1 MLVVFADRC
10 EVNSLKIHNV
20 FRMVFLRTISG
31 YFRLLV
37 LAMVAGTLL
46 LFCVFTYFEITA
58 ARDFA
63 LRSFE
68 QAVQTQ
74 SLMVDYWFT
83 ENARQIKLL
92 SQLESMRR
100 GKPQQGI
107 AVFLQNN
114 PNFSEITFINAAG
127 INTVTGE
134 NAADYDYFKRGR
146 RGYDGISDLVYSGSM
161 EERILFSSPV
171 YDMEGVFQGVVVGSM
186 RLEQL
191 SALVESFAIGETG
204 HIQLR
209 SLSGRIICAPA
220 FEKNRV
226 QMLDI
231 WNIHTAKTAAQINS
245 LYRNDGETMYSGLYS
260 NERGVSVLGAY
271 RGLKATDA
279 WIVGGEIEEREILHP
294 VYQKLVWI
302 VLFSLGAL
310 SLLAFVIAAF
320 QRRIRTPIAS
330 LLEQARKIE
339 AGEYTT
345 LPAHGFFDTAPQ
357 ELQRIHE
364 ALDLMSRRL
373 LADIEKLNRINSKLK
388 EAEEMFRVV
397 AENSMVGVYVI
408 DENCDLVYLNP
419 MVLEIIGCEPE
430 DFVIGK
436 SVLDFVYPEDRSL
449 VCEQIKRRYEGAAK
463 NLSYE
468 VRLMHKDG
476 HMLNIHVY
484 SSMCMIEGK
493 LLVIGTLIDITQQ
506 KVWEEAICESEKKNK
521 AIIKAIP
528 DALIRIDGSG
538 IILEIIRTNE
548 SSLLINAATCIGR
561 HLSLVWPAEIAARIS
576 QGLERCVATGELQL
590 CEYDRA
596 EGDKVV
602 SKELRMVCYD
612 ENEVLLVIRDITER
626 KEMEEIL
633 KHISCHDAMTGLYN
647 RFYFEQQF
655 RSSLVESMFPVGII
669 VADLDGLKLVN
680 DSLGHAEG
688 DKLLC
693 KAARVLSVERKN
705 SMTARIGGDEFIVL
719 LTKTSLLELEEVY
732 GEIEQ
737 NIIRCN
743 HKEAGIPLYLSL
755 GMDMGNYG
763 EAIDEI
769 FRRADDAMYWQKGK
783 KRAET
788 TASIQQAVAAAQ
800 SNMCKED
807 ESE

>member
-1 MLVVFADRC
+1 
-10 EVNSLKIHNV
+10 
-20 FRMVFLRTISG
+20 
-31 YFRLLV
+31 
-37 LAMVAGTLL
+37 
-46 LFCVFTYFEITA
+46 
-58 ARDFA
+58 
-63 LRSFE
+63 
-68 QAVQTQ
+68 
-74 SLMVDYWFT
+74 
-83 ENARQIKLL
+83 
-92 SQLESMRR
+92 
-100 GKPQQGI
+100 
-107 AVFLQNN
+107 
-114 PNFSEITFINAAG
+114 
-127 INTVTGE
+127 
-134 NAADYDYFKRGR
+134 
-146 RGYDGISDLVYSGSM
+146 
-161 EERILFSSPV
+161 
-171 YDMEGVFQGVVVGSM
+171 
-186 RLEQL
+186 
-191 SALVESFAIGETG
+191 
-204 HIQLR
+204 
-209 SLSGRIICAPA
+209 
-220 FEKNRV
+220 
-226 QMLDI
+226 
-231 WNIHTAKTAAQINS
+231 
-245 LYRNDGETMYSGLYS
+245 
-260 NERGVSVLGAY
+260 
-271 RGLKATDA
+271 
-279 WIVGGEIEEREILHP
+279 
-294 VYQKLVWI
+294 
-302 VLFSLGAL
+302 
-310 SLLAFVIAAF
+310 
-320 QRRIRTPIAS
+320 
-330 LLEQARKIE
+330 
-339 AGEYTT
+339 
-345 LPAHGFFDTAPQ
+345 
-357 ELQRIHE
+357 
-364 ALDLMSRRL
+364 
-373 LADIEKLNRINSKLK
+373 
-388 EAEEMFRVV
+388 
-397 AENSMVGVYVI
+397 
-408 DENCDLVYLNP
+408 
-419 MVLEIIGCEPE
+419 
-430 DFVIGK
+430 
-436 SVLDFVYPEDRSL
+436 
-449 VCEQIKRRYEGAAK
+449 
-463 NLSYE
+463 YE

>member
-1 MLVVFADRC
+1 MLVVFADQC
-10 EVNSLKIHNV
+10 EVNSLKIHNA
-20 FRMVFLRTISG
+20 FRFFFLRTISG

-100 GKPQQGI
+100 GRPQQGI
-107 AVFLQNN
+107 TIFLQNN
-114 PNFSEITFINAAG
+114 PNFAEIAFINAAG
-127 INTVTGE
+127 MDMLTGE
-134 NAADYDYFKRGR
+134 NVADYEYFKRGR

-171 YDMEGVFQGVVVGSM
+171 FNMDGLFQGIVVGSM

-191 SALVESFAIGETG
+191 SALVESFTIGETG
-204 HIQLR
+204 HIYLR
-209 SLSGRIICAPA
+209 SLSGRVICAPA

-226 QMLDI
+226 QMLDV
-231 WNIHTAKTAAQINS
+231 WNTHTAKTAAQIKS
-245 LYRNDGETMYSGLYS
+245 LYHSEGENMYSGLYS
-260 NERGVSVLGAY
+260 NELGVPVLGAY

-294 VYQKLVWI
+294 VYQKIVWI
-302 VLFSLGAL
+302 VLFSLGSL

-320 QRRIRTPIAS
+320 QRRIRAPIAS
-330 LLEQARKIE
+330 LVEQARQIE
-339 AGEYTT
+339 AGEYTR
-345 LPAHGFFDTAPQ
+345 LPEHGFFDTAPQ
-357 ELQRIHE
+357 ELQRINE
-364 ALDLMSRRL
+364 ALELMSRRL
-373 LADIEKLNRINSKLK
+373 LADIEKLNRVNIKLK

-408 DENCDLVYLNP
+408 DENCDLIYLNP

-436 SVLDFVYPEDRSL
+436 SVLDFVYPEDRAL
-449 VCEQIKRRYEGAAK
+449 VCEQIRRRYEGAAK

-476 HMLNIHVY
+476 HILNMHVY
-484 SSMCMIEGK
+484 SSVCMIEGK

-506 KVWEEAICESEKKNK
+506 KIWEEAICESEKKNK

-528 DALIRIDGSG
+528 DTLIRINGSG

-548 SSLLINAATCIGR
+548 SSLLINAACIGQ

-576 QGLERCVATGELQL
+576 RRLERCVATGELQF
-590 CEYDRA
+590 CEYERT
-596 EGDKVV
+596 EGAKGV

-633 KHISCHDAMTGLYN
+633 RHISCHDAMTGLYN

-655 RSSLVESMFPVGII
+655 RSSLVEAMFPVGII

-719 LTKTSLLELEEVY
+719 LKKTSLSELEEVY
-732 GEIEQ
+732 EEIEQ
-737 NIIRCN
+737 NIVRCN
-743 HKEAGIPLYLSL
+743 QKETGIPLYLSL
-755 GMDMGNYG
+755 GMDIGNYG
-763 EAIDEI
+763 EAMDEI

-783 KRAET
+783 KRAAT
-788 TASIQQAVAAAQ
+788 MASIQGAVAAFQ
-800 SNMCKED
+800 NNTREGD
-807 ESE
+807 QPR

>member
-1 MLVVFADRC
+1 LLVVFADRC

-20 FRMVFLRTISG
+20 FQRVFLRTISG

-127 INTVTGE
+127 IDTVTGE

-204 HIQLR
+204 HIHLR

-231 WNIHTAKTAAQINS
+231 WNTHTAKTAAQINS

-468 VRLMHKDG
+468 VRLMHKNG

-655 RSSLVESMFPVGII
+655 RSSLVEAMFPVGII

-719 LTKTSLLELEEVY
+719 LTKTSLPELEEVY
-732 GEIEQ
+732 EEIEQ

-788 TASIQQAVAAAQ
+788 TAGIQRAVAEFQ
-800 SNMCKED
+800 HNKCEED
-807 ESE
+807 KPE

>member
-20 FRMVFLRTISG
+20 FRRVFLRTISG

-204 HIQLR
+204 HIHLR

-231 WNIHTAKTAAQINS
+231 WNTHTAKTAAQINS
-245 LYRNDGETMYSGLYS
+245 LSRNDGETMYSGLYS

-528 DALIRIDGSG
+528 DALIRMDGSG

-800 SNMCKED
+800 SNMRKED

>member
-1 MLVVFADRC
+1 M
-10 EVNSLKIHNV
+10 KIHNV
-20 FRMVFLRTISG
+20 IQRVFLLTISG

-37 LAMVAGTLL
+37 LAMVIGTLL

-58 ARDFA
+58 ARNFA

-68 QAVQTQ
+68 QAVRTQ

-83 ENARQIKLL
+83 ENARQIRLL

-107 AVFLQNN
+107 AVFLENN
-114 PNFSEITFINAAG
+114 PNFAGITFINVAG
-127 INTVTGE
+127 IDTVTGE
-134 NAADYDYFKRGR
+134 NVAEYEYFKRAC

-171 YDMEGVFQGVVVGSM
+171 FDMQGVFLGAVVGSI
-186 RLEQL
+186 RLDQL
-191 SALVESFAIGETG
+191 AELVESFTIGETG
-204 HIQLR
+204 HIHLR

-220 FEKNRV
+220 FERKRV
-226 QMLDI
+226 QMLDA
-231 WNIHTAKTAAQINS
+231 WNTHTAKTAAQINS
-245 LYRNDGETMYSGLYS
+245 LYRSEGEKMYSGLYK
-260 NERGVSVLGAY
+260 NESGISVLGAY

-279 WIVGGEIEEREILHP
+279 WFVGGEIEEREILHP
-294 VYQKLVWI
+294 VYRKLVWV
-302 VLFSLGAL
+302 VLFTLGSL
-310 SLLAFVIAAF
+310 SLLAFAIAAF
-320 QRRIRTPIAS
+320 QRRINAPIS
-330 LLEQARKIE
+330 LLIEQARQIE
-339 AGEYTT
+339 AGKYER
-345 LPAHGFFDTAPQ
+345 LPDHDFFKTAPQ
-357 ELQRIHE
+357 ELQRIRE

-373 LADIEKLNRINSKLK
+373 LADIEKLNRINIKLK

-449 VCEQIKRRYEGAAK
+449 VCEQIRRRYEEGTVK

-468 VRLMHKDG
+468 LRLMHRDG
-476 HMLNIHVY
+476 HLLNIHVY
-484 SSMCMIEGK
+484 SSMCMIEEK

-528 DALIRIDGSG
+528 DALIRMDGSG

-548 SSLLINAATCIGR
+548 SKLLANAAACIGS

-596 EGDKVV
+596 EEDKVV
-602 SKELRMVCYD
+602 SKEVRMVCYD

-655 RSSLVESMFPVGII
+655 RSSLVEAMFPVGII

-719 LTKTSLLELEEVY
+719 LTKTSLPELEEVY
-732 GEIEQ
+732 EQIEQ

-788 TASIQQAVAAAQ
+788 AVSIQRAVATFQ
-800 SNMCKED
+800 SNKRKEED
-807 ESE
+807 LSV

>member
-1 MLVVFADRC
+1 MLVVFAERC
-10 EVNSLKIHNV
+10 EVNSLKIHSIIQG
-20 FRMVFLRTISG
+20 FFLRTISG

-37 LAMVAGTLL
+37 LAMVVGTLL
-46 LFCVFTYFEITA
+46 LFGVFTYFEITA

-83 ENARQIKLL
+83 ENARQIRLL

-114 PNFSEITFINAAG
+114 PNFAEITFINAAG
-127 INTVTGE
+127 IDTVTGE
-134 NAADYDYFKRGR
+134 NAADYEYFKRGR

-171 YDMEGVFQGVVVGSM
+171 FNMEGLFQGIVVGSM

-191 SALVESFAIGETG
+191 SALVESFTIGETG
-204 HIQLR
+204 HIYLR
-209 SLSGRIICAPA
+209 SLSGRILCAPA

-226 QMLDI
+226 QMLDA
-231 WNIHTAKTAAQINS
+231 WNTHTAKTAAQINS
-245 LYRNDGETMYSGLYS
+245 LYRSDGENMYSGLYS
-260 NERGVSVLGAY
+260 NEQGVSVLGAY

-302 VLFSLGAL
+302 VLFSLGSL

-320 QRRIRTPIAS
+320 QRRIHTPIAS
-330 LLEQARKIE
+330 LLEQARQIE
-339 AGEYTT
+339 AGEYTG
-345 LPAHGFFDTAPQ
+345 LPEHSFFATAPQ
-357 ELQRIHE
+357 ELQRIQE

-373 LADIEKLNRINSKLK
+373 LADIEKLNRINTKLK

-449 VCEQIKRRYEGAAK
+449 VCEQIRRRYEGAAK

-468 VRLMHKDG
+468 VRLLHKDG

-528 DALIRIDGSG
+528 DALIRMDGSG

-548 SSLLINAATCIGR
+548 SSLLINAAACIGR
-561 HLSLVWPAEIAARIS
+561 HLSLVWPAEIAARIR
-576 QGLERCVATGELQL
+576 QGLERCVATGELQI

-655 RSSLVESMFPVGII
+655 RSSLVEAMFPVGII

-719 LTKTSLLELEEVY
+719 LTKTSLPELEEVY
-732 GEIEQ
+732 EEIEQ
-737 NIIRCN
+737 NMIRCN
-743 HKEAGIPLYLSL
+743 HKEAV
-755 GMDMGNYG
+755 
-763 EAIDEI
+763 
-769 FRRADDAMYWQKGK
+769 FRSTCHWAWIWATTGKPSTRFFAGLMMRCTGRKGK
-783 KRAET
+783 NGGNCGQYSTGRSGVST
-788 TASIQQAVAAAQ
+788 
-800 SNMCKED
+800 D
-807 ESE
+807 